1 MLQGVVEGKLYI
13 NGQLAP
19 TGLTKYGE
27 DYYYV
32 RANGEIVVNK
42 AFYAYET
49 HCDLPAKEYYY
60 FDIDGTLRE
69 GVCVEESGV
78 YYYEAGKRVFAGLV
92 KVGDDFYYAGK
103 DGKCAASTTMT
114 CRKSNC
120 ELPVAREYAFGA
132 DGKMVQFDEKGN
144 AIF

>member
-1 MLQGVVEGKLYI
+1 ML
-13 NGQLAP
+13 
-19 TGLTKYGE
+19 
-27 DYYYV
+27 
-32 RANGEIVVNK
+32 
-42 AFYAYET
+42 
-49 HCDLPAKEYYY
+49 C
-60 FDIDGTLRE
+60 E
-69 GVCVEESGV
+69 GVCAGTSGV
-78 YYYEAGKRVFAGLV
+78 YYYEMGKRVFAGLV
-92 KVGDDFYYAGK
+92 KVDGNFYYAGI